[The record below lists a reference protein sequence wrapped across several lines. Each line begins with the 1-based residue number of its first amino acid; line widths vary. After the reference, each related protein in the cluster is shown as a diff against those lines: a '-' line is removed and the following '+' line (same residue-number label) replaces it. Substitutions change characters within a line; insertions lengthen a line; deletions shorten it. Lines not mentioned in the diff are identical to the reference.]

1 MAKTDTPQSDRPE
14 VIDRRK
20 LLAAAAAIAAASTMP
35 GMAYAEAV
43 PSSVVQSLVL
53 PPEVRAS
60 NFCAATARRLLE
72 IRRRNELRN
81 EAGLPFLSITK
92 ELRRMKRQE
101 ELEAFRRFEAAHGPG
116 VWAQV
121 LAARRQAEGN
131 PNWRPNWME
140 GVRCQNEVNAILR
153 AQFRGQSDLP

>member
-20 LLAAAAAIAAASTMP
+20 FLTAAAAIAAASTIP
-35 GMAYAEAV
+35 KVTAAEAV
-43 PSSVVQSLVL
+43 PGSVQPLAT
-53 PPEVRAS
+53 PPAARAP
-60 NFCAATARRLLE
+60 NFCLGTARRLLE
-72 IRRRNELRN
+72 IRRRNELRR
-81 EAGLPFLSITK
+81 AAQLPTLSTPK
-92 ELRRMKRQE
+92 ELRRMKHQE

-121 LAARRQAEGN
+121 LEARRRAECN
-131 PNWRPNWME
+131 PSWRPNWME

-153 AQFRGQSDLP
+153 AQFGSLAKATR